1 MKGEWGRWLRATY
14 SRGDALIKAGSKG
27 IEEGREGLLGTV
39 TGGVF
44 GPSLKT
50 TGRWGPP
57 VSEVKGRERVPIR
70 LGGFLGCGLDSLL
83 GRSLSP
89 GSKTFLFGL
98 LLFSFL
104 ILDFCLSFEI
114 VLLFRFERKP
124 SCPHLVF

>member
-1 MKGEWGRWLRATY
+1 VVGSA
-14 SRGDALIKAGSKG
+14 IKAGSKG

-57 VSEVKGRERVPIR
+57 VSEGRERGGCTDSGLRESGPWAGFFSGPKFVP
-70 LGGFLGCGLDSLL
+70 GVQFH
-83 GRSLSP
+83 
-89 GSKTFLFGL
+89 FYFVF

-104 ILDFCLSFEI
+104 FPFFFYSDFQF
-114 VLLFRFERKP
+114 
-124 SCPHLVF
+124 